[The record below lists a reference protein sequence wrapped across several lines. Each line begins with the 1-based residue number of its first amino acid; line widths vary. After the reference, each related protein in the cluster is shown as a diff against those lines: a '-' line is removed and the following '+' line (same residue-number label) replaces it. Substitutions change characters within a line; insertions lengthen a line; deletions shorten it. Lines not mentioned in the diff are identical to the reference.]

1 MHSHTLLSSNVKTQA
16 AWLFPWKASCHRL
29 LQLPGLTGNDIM
41 PRPTPKD
48 PYGWQTASP
57 TSARSPTH
65 INTHGHGYPRSSI
78 NTPMLRISQSI
89 VSLGKSIVKM
99 LCWFQSQ
106 KTTVCSFNSETQQ
119 SKMIWVNYVDFD
131 LVFIFNQHFQRQTI
145 KFNQNPIKWPNC
157 ANSNV
162 YR

>member
-1 MHSHTLLSSNVKTQA
+1 MCIVTYYWVVMLKHKLLGFFLERHHVTDYCSSL
-16 AWLFPWKASCHRL
+16 AWLAMTSCLGL
-29 LQLPGLTGNDIM
+29 LPKIPIAGKQPVLHLRGALHILTHMD
-41 PRPTPKD
+41 TD
-48 PYGWQTASP
+48 
-57 TSARSPTH
+57 
-65 INTHGHGYPRSSI
+65 
-78 NTPMLRISQSI
+78 TPMLRISQSI

-119 SKMIWVNYVDFD
+119 SKMIWVNYIDFV

-157 ANSNV
+157 ANSKME
-162 YR
+162 YIYIYI